1 MSQTHDS
8 KLKTLPGGAG
18 GGIPRRG
25 VWKLLERHGVLR
37 AVDLRWC
44 DEAALSVVM
53 AAKGYPGKYDKGT
66 EIRGLDEAEKVP
78 GVQIFHAG
86 TERRDGRIV
95 ATGGRVLNVS
105 ALGKDVADARDR
117 AYRAIKLIN
126 WPGGFCRSDIGWRAL
141 KR

>member
-1 MSQTHDS
+1 M
-8 KLKTLPGGAG
+8 
-18 GGIPRRG
+18 
-25 VWKLLERHGVLR
+25 
-37 AVDLRWC
+37 RWR

-66 EIRGLDEAEKVP
+66 EIRGLDEAAKVP